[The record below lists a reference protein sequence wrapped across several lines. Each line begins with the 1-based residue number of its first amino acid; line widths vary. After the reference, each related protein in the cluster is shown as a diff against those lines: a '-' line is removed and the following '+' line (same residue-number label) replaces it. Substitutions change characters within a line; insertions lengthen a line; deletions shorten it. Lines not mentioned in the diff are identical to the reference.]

1 MTATARFTLVAALL
15 AGTASLATAAHAAS
29 AIGLVDGKTLVM
41 FDTETRAVSGTMDVT
56 GVDGLAGID
65 VRPADKMLYG
75 VTLSGDVVT
84 IDTATGAATVK
95 STLS

>member
-41 FDTETRAVSGTMDVT
+41 FDTETRAVSGTMDWT
-56 GVDGLAGID
+56 
-65 VRPADKMLYG
+65 
-75 VTLSGDVVT
+75 
-84 IDTATGAATVK
+84 
-95 STLS
+95 